1 MKQLLQ
7 NMKNGKAIVEE
18 VPVPVPRDGFALI
31 QVAASLAHPAA
42 ALQPSDFLSPCFLLQ
57 QEGRFR

>member
-18 VPVPVPRDGFALI
+18 VPVPTPREGFALVK
-31 QVAASLAHPAA
+31 VAASLVSA
-42 ALQPSDFLSPCFLLQ
+42 
-57 QEGRFR
+57 